1 MHGTTGVAPEQR
13 MPRERAALSPLPK
26 LPAPVPV
33 LSQRPVPSE
42 SLQHPLATYQALLEV
57 PA

>member
-1 MHGTTGVAPEQR
+1 MTDSTQR
-13 MPRERAALSPLPK
+13 MPRERAALLPLPK
-26 LPAPVPV
+26 VTLALPAPVPV